1 MSAPILFG
9 TSTSEKGYTTP
20 KTIGLNSRSAGFGFG
35 QRSVVDRAPV
45 IPPPPPPIAA
55 GYNAFWG
62 VGDGTNTAGPF
73 GGANIE
79 QYNFANDTTVA
90 YSLNGAPAT
99 ILAPDQPTWEA
110 GMTTQFLR
118 TYGGSYNGRGSSYTH
133 AFTLMTN
140 NTEFNV
146 PSSPFDNK
154 LANVFF
160 FPYANGT
167 EQNNLNEMD
176 PNVKAQYSMT
186 SSYKDGGKIYSV
198 GGSRSTAWTHSTVT
212 GNFAN
217 VWPGGISPPANFI
230 TEGLSP
236 PLPGV
241 YNTIKIREGNSV
253 DSLTHGFFFGGRE
266 ASGGGPVAAL
276 KSGVRKLSYANDL
289 AGEELTSLDNENTF
303 APAGRGSST
312 FGYSIGS
319 SYYSSGG
326 PLVVASRVHK
336 FPFSSP
342 SISNS
347 LILDLA
353 PIAFGRWTA
362 GGSSATFAY
371 NGYGSPSTSPSG
383 PIGAEIVHKF
393 PFASDTDV
401 SETGTL
407 TYAKRSSTG
416 NQES

>member
-20 KTIGLNSRSAGFGFG
+20 KTIGLNSRSGGFGFG

-99 ILAPDQPTWEA
+99 ILAPDQPTWET

-133 AFTLMTN
+133 AFTLMTSSN
-140 NTEFNV
+140 GFG
-146 PSSPFDNK
+146 PSSLFLDK

-176 PNVKAQYSMT
+176 PNVKTLYSMT

-198 GGSRSTAWTHSTVT
+198 GGSRTSAYTHSTVT

-217 VWPGGISPPANFI
+217 VWPGNISPPANFI
-230 TEGLSP
+230 TEGFFSFTGEPAYLA
-236 PLPGV
+236 L
-241 YNTIKIREGNSV
+241 NLREGNSV
-253 DSLTHGFFFGGRE
+253 DSLTHGFFFGGRT
-266 ASGGGPVAAL
+266 ASPPASIAAVGR
-276 KSGVRKLSYANDL
+276 GVSKLSYANDL
-289 AGEELTSLDNENTF
+289 AGEELRTLDTTNSY
-303 APAGRGSST
+303 APAGRCSST

-319 SYYSSGG
+319 SYYLE
-326 PLVVASRVHK
+326 PLALSVTSQVHK

-347 LILDLA
+347 LIPDLE

-371 NGYGSPSTSPSG
+371 NGYGSPSTDPAG